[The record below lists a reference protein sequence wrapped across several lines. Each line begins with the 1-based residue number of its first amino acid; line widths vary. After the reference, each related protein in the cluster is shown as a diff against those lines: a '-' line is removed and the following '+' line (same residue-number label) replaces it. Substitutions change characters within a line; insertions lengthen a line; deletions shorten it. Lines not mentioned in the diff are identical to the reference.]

1 MQGVIRRWF
10 LHEDSWVITLGLGLV
25 LAASLVFLVSPSGW
39 LTSIHLTMPHWA
51 SWLSLGGLL
60 GDRLPS
66 FAGAFA
72 LVLLMTL
79 LSARGMGLSL
89 GHWTKGFSCLWLI
102 IGLCIVFGRLFTTQ
116 GMETRGSSFGTSD
129 RLCLRQHSDLTRLD
143 SGSYAG

>member
-51 SWLSLGGLL
+51 SWLSLASLL

-79 LSARGMGLSL
+79 LSARGMGL
-89 GHWTKGFSCLWLI
+89 
-102 IGLCIVFGRLFTTQ
+102 
-116 GMETRGSSFGTSD
+116 
-129 RLCLRQHSDLTRLD
+129 
-143 SGSYAG
+143 